1 MLKNERSLE
10 AEGRLENL
18 DEFLSVTQTF
28 ESQSE
33 DKSLVALT
41 DLALVADIDRVDE
54 DPTAGERSYFNDDA
68 LGEKD

>member
-33 DKSLVALT
+33 DKSLVAFLT
-41 DLALVADIDRVDE
+41 DLALVADIVV
-54 DPTAGERSYFNDDA
+54 
-68 LGEKD
+68 